1 MIHKDSI
8 KKVLILLKIMI
19 IINKTYQ
26 PRKKI
31 YYNNLKNL
39 NKIEKFNQF
48 MNQITKWK
56 NL

>member
-1 MIHKDSI
+1 MKHKDSI

-48 MNQITKWK
+48 MN
-56 NL
+56 